1 MREQRVHRAI
11 STDGTEIVGR
21 VEGQGPPL
29 VLVHGAIADG
39 DSEWAAALPAL
50 AEHFTCYLPST
61 RCRGLS
67 GQHPDVSR
75 QARVDDVVA
84 FLEGIGEPVCL
95 VGVSGGGMTVLGAA
109 AQTSKVAALAAYE
122 PVVFEAA
129 SDERLAIFERV
140 IVEMSEA
147 AARGRRDEAIAAFA
161 ATIANE
167 QEKAALDAD
176 PDAVA
181 EAAQYLETD
190 IEELCEAHRFE
201 GPSPTGPA
209 SLRRIDVP
217 TLLLHG
223 GATPTPWFADGCRL
237 VAEHVGDATVG
248 EIAEVGH
255 FGLLMAPERITPAL
269 IEFLTNVHEP
279 A

>member
-1 MREQRVHRAI
+1 VQQQRVHRAV
-11 STDGTEIVGR
+11 SSDGTEIAGR

-39 DSEWAAALPAL
+39 DSEWAAVLPAL
-50 AEHFTCYLPST
+50 AEHFTCFLPST

-67 GQHPDVSR
+67 GHHPDVSR
-75 QARVDDVVA
+75 QARVEDVVA
-84 FLEGIGEPVCL
+84 FVESIGQPVGL
-95 VGVSGGGMTVLGAA
+95 AGVSGGGMTVLGAA
-109 AQTSKVAALAAYE
+109 ARTAQVSALAAYE

-129 SDERLAIFERV
+129 DDERLAIFEQV
-140 IVEMSEA
+140 IVDMTEA
-147 AARGRRDEAIAAFA
+147 ADRGRPDEAIAAFA
-161 ATIANE
+161 ATIANDAE
-167 QEKAALDAD
+167 QAALGAD

-190 IEELCEAHRFE
+190 IEELREARRFE
-201 GPSPTGPA
+201 GPSPTDPA

-223 GATPTPWFADGCRL
+223 GATPTRWFADGCRFA
-237 VAEHVGDATVG
+237 AEHVADATLEEVPG
-248 EIAEVGH
+248 VGH
-255 FGLLMAPERITPAL
+255 LALLMEPDRVAPAL
-269 IEFLTNVHEP
+269 IEFFARAHQP